1 MTWKGL
7 FGGQYR
13 PLTPEGIE
21 KIHQTSMRLWEEVG
35 LEINSHTALQM
46 FHENG
51 AEVDFAKKR
60 VRAGREW
67 VMNWLKKAPSEVLLC
82 GREEKNDLIIGGK
95 RVHLGTGGTALNV
108 LDLDTGERRRS
119 TLKDCREACRVVDAL
134 DNIHF
139 IVLPLYPVELP
150 AEVVDVNRFYA
161 GLSNSS
167 KHIMGG
173 IYTLE
178 GTLEVIKMAEIIAGS
193 REALR
198 KRPFISMITCVM
210 SPLKLDDTYT
220 ELMIKVAEQGIPL
233 AIPAEPLLAATAPC
247 TVAGL
252 LTQLNV
258 ETQAGVVITQMANPG
273 TPVLYA
279 STSTSVDLKT
289 CNYLGGSVEMGLI
302 NAGAAQMAQYYNLPY
317 YGTAGMSDAKTIDV
331 QCGYESAVTAVM
343 VALSGANYIH
353 DAAGLM
359 EFAMTVSL
367 EKYVIDNDILGMVM
381 RAVQGIPVDEET
393 LAFDVIERVGPGGH
407 FLSDDHTVRYMR
419 QESYIPTLADR
430 QLREHWTEKG
440 SIDARARAGKIAK
453 DILANHRPLPIPDE
467 AMARMKTEVK
477 GLIF

>member
-1 MTWKGL
+1 MFPGGL
-7 FGGQYR
+7 TGGQYK
-13 PLTPEGIE
+13 PLSPDGIE
-21 KIHQTSMRLWEEVG
+21 KIHNTSMRLWEEVG
-35 LEINSHTALQM
+35 VEINSRTALNLFKQ
-46 FHENG
+46 HG
-51 AEVDFAKKR
+51 AEVDFDKKR
-60 VRAGREW
+60 VRASREW
-67 VMNWLKKAPSEVLLC
+67 VMNWLGKPPSEVRLC
-82 GREEKNDLIIGGK
+82 GREEKHDLIIGGT
-95 RVHLGTGGTALNV
+95 RVYLGTGGTALNV

-119 TLKDCREACRVVDAL
+119 TLKDCQEACRVVDAL

-139 IVLPLYPVELP
+139 IVLPLYPTELP
-150 AEVVDVNRFYA
+150 AETVDINRFYA

-173 IYTLE
+173 IYTKE
-178 GTLEVIKMAEIIAGS
+178 GTLEVIRMAEMIAGG

-220 ELMIKVAEQGIPL
+220 ELLISVAEQGIPL

-331 QCGYESAVTAVM
+331 QCGYESAVTAIM

-359 EFAMTVSL
+359 EFAMTVSF

-381 RAVQGIPVDEET
+381 RAVHGIPVDEET
-393 LAFDVIERVGPGGH
+393 LAFEVIERVGPGGH
-407 FLSDDHTVRYMR
+407 FLADEHTVRYMR
-419 QESYIPTLADR
+419 QESYLPTLADR

-440 SIDARARAGKIAK
+440 CMDARSRANKMARE
-453 DILANHRPLPIPDE
+453 ILANHQPEPLPYSLAELKKQFP
-467 AMARMKTEVK
+467 
-477 GLIF
+477 GLVG